1 MLSFRGQDQ
10 NVANIKL
17 DLPRPSD
24 CRRAYGEIFIRRTQP
39 QATLSKGRQ
48 MIAASHQHN
57 AAAGQRE
64 PTTDGTADRASTEN
78 DVARHVS
85 HRNLAQW
92 WAMELTLSFRDLEPA
107 DLSDLDWSGGPEHI
121 RAVAAALEA
130 SYAGEVALVV
140 GCLPNDR
147 LVAMGAVDFR
157 LSEEAGNIW
166 MLAVHDRFQS
176 LGAGAQLIAALERK
190 IIDHGRPLA
199 RMLVEHDNPRARV
212 LYERSGYAEAG
223 ATLDS
228 WPVAGGRTYVTA
240 CTIMERRLIE
250 IRSENAAQG

>member
-1 MLSFRGQDQ
+1 
-10 NVANIKL
+10 
-17 DLPRPSD
+17 
-24 CRRAYGEIFIRRTQP
+24 
-39 QATLSKGRQ
+39 
-48 MIAASHQHN
+48 MIAASDQHN
-57 AAAGQRE
+57 TAAGQRE
-64 PTTDGTADRASTEN
+64 PTTDGTADRSSTKN

-92 WAMELTLSFRDLEPA
+92 WAMELTPSFRDLESA

-147 LVAMGAVDFR
+147 LIAMGGVDFR
-157 LSEEAGNIW
+157 PSEDAGNIW
-166 MLAVHDRFQS
+166 MLAVHERFHS

-212 LYERSGYAEAG
+212 LYARLGYTEAG

-250 IRSENAAQG
+250 IQSDDAVQG